1 MTAIL
6 LPMRSGGSRSHSL
19 APCGTTICADMA
31 GTRAY
36 LVPHARDVDARARTP
51 MRPHGFGDVMP
62 TPCSRAARCGAPHIA
77 PPSLA
82 PI

>member
-6 LPMRSGGSRSHSL
+6 LPMRLDRRRSDS
-19 APCGTTICADMA
+19 PSSCGTTMCADMA
-31 GTRAY
+31 GTRAC
-36 LVPHARDVDARARTP
+36 LVRRARDVDVQARTP
-51 MRPHGFGDVMP
+51 IRPHGFGDVMP
-62 TPCSRAARCGAPHIA
+62 TPCSSAGRYGAPQIA

>member
-1 MTAIL
+1 M
-6 LPMRSGGSRSHSL
+6 
-19 APCGTTICADMA
+19 CAAMA

-36 LVPHARDVDARARTP
+36 LVPHARDVDIQARTP
-51 MRPHGFGDVMP
+51 IRPRGFGDVMP
-62 TPCSRAARCGAPHIA
+62 IPCFGAARCGAPHIA

>member
-19 APCGTTICADMA
+19 SPCGTTICADMA
-31 GTRAY
+31 GTRACK
-36 LVPHARDVDARARTP
+36 VHRSRDVDVRARTP
-51 MRPHGFGDVMP
+51 MRPHGFGDVMS